1 MSKKIIAV
9 SLALLIMVV
18 GFVGCGKKDIITIN
32 GEEYYVMTDDNG
44 DAVINDKNQA
54 AALVT
59 DSSGET
65 VTYEN
70 GEPQTYLVKIFD
82 TYEQGEY
89 AYGEHYKLPI
99 IKGWSI
105 SGLNKIVKDGTD
117 GKTYI
122 EFVFVKELEK
132 VDEKYPTIDEC
143 LAETDD
149 YNQQIAD
156 AFADEKVMENLIKEN
171 PEFAMYKGCKIELGK
186 SNTMIKGRNYTV
198 RTTEIVN
205 ESGTTIHYAES
216 CYFIDSGA
224 LYSVNFVSQ
233 ENVEKIEFQKY
244 LQDFVFIP

>member
-89 AYGEHYKLPI
+89 AYGEHYKLPLL
-99 IKGWSI
+99 KGWSI
-105 SGLNKIVKDGTD
+105 SGFNKVVKDGTD

-122 EFVFVKELEK
+122 EFVTVKELEK
-132 VDEKYPTIDEC
+132 VDGKYPTTEEA
-143 LAETDD
+143 LKETDG

-156 AFADEKVMENLIKEN
+156 AFANEETMSNLIKEN
-171 PEFAMYKGCKIELGK
+171 PEFAQFEGCKIELGK
-186 SNTMIKGRNYTV
+186 STTIINGRNYTV
-198 RTTEIVN
+198 RTTDVVD
-205 ESGTTIHYAES
+205 ESGKSVHYAETY
-216 CYFIDSGA
+216 YFIDGKT
-224 LYSVNFVSQ
+224 LYSVNFVST
-233 ENVEKIEFQKY
+233 ETVEKIDFREY
-244 LQDFVFIP
+244 LQDFVFIE